1 MCNSLS
7 SQLHKYYIAENF
19 ILYFIIFFISDLSYY
34 CYNNNY
40 AYKKMTSS
48 LQILR
53 ELFNVAQVHPQKVA
67 VALDDQVWTYSE
79 LVEMVECV
87 ANHLHSLNV
96 VQGQIIYQFVERGFP
111 MICGLL
117 GIMCIG
123 GVYCPINPTEPYDR
137 IAALLEQIQ
146 GQYAVLHEKTRN
158 QFPSAAV
165 RHIISLDTILVP
177 CSHGEDIYNLPLCNE
192 CGPAYIICTSG
203 TTGRPKAI
211 VHTHQSFSAS
221 NYAYAKWDVGM
232 YTMHDQVLQVVTCS
246 WNLHLAEVAL
256 PLILGGTLV
265 LLRPGGNL
273 DMAYFSRTLVYQ
285 QVTTLLISPALIRA
299 LTSYIEMSQQLDTF
313 KSVRSLCA
321 TGNYGCFIY
330 SGNSIFFD
338 FFKFNLGEAVKPR
351 QWLRFTDL
359 LSSSNVRVSVLYGMS
374 ECHGVLGC
382 HLVDIN
388 NAVVPIGYPFP
399 NVDCLLINE
408 QNQVINHSDNSNEIG
423 QIHISGKKHRIKSLL

>member
-1 MCNSLS
+1 M
-7 SQLHKYYIAENF
+7 I
-19 ILYFIIFFISDLSYY
+19 YFIIFFISDLSYY

-40 AYKKMTSS
+40 AYKKMAYS
-48 LQILR
+48 LHILR

-79 LVEMVECV
+79 LVEKVESV
-87 ANHLHSLNV
+87 AYYLHNSTIA
-96 VQGQIIYQFVERGFP
+96 QGQIVYQFVERGFA

-117 GIMCIG
+117 GIMCVG

-137 IAALLEQIQ
+137 VAALLEQIQ
-146 GQYAVLHEKTRN
+146 GQYVLLHGKTLN

-165 RHIISLDTILVP
+165 QHVISLDTILLP
-177 CSHGEDIYNLPLCNE
+177 WSCDEDMYNLPPCSE

-232 YTMHDQVLQVVTCS
+232 YTMHDQVLQVVACS

-273 DMAYFSRTLVYQ
+273 DMGYFSQTLVYQ
-285 QVTTLLISPALIRA
+285 QVTTLLISPGLIRA
-299 LTSYIEMSQQLDTF
+299 LTTYIEMSRQLDTF
-313 KSVRSLCA
+313 KCIRNLCA
-321 TGNYGCFIY
+321 TGNYECLIY
-330 SGNSIFFD
+330 SGNYIFLFH
-338 FFKFNLGEAVKPR
+338 LGEAVKPR
-351 QWLRFTDL
+351 QWLRFSDL
-359 LSSSNVRVSVLYGMS
+359 LSSSKVRVSVLYGMS

-382 HLVDIN
+382 HLLDIN
-388 NAVVPIGYPFP
+388 DAVVPMGYPFP

-408 QNQVINHSDNSNEIG
+408 HNQVINHSDNSNEIG